1 MDTQWVMGAVGKGYL
16 GYCVKNEINLD
27 LMGDRETYKVFWI
40 DPDKGT
46 VIKEDG
52 SVRGGGKVILKAP
65 AESSICFYN
74 CDCKAF
80 VKLLVE

>member
-1 MDTQWVMGAVGKGYL
+1 M
-16 GYCVKNEINLD
+16 KNEINLD

-65 AESSICFYN
+65 AESSICF
-74 CDCKAF
+74 
-80 VKLLVE
+80 LQL

>member
-1 MDTQWVMGAVGKGYL
+1 MGNGAVGKGYL

>member
-52 SVRGGGKVILKAP
+52 SVGGGGKVILKAP
-65 AESSICFYN
+65 AESSICF
-74 CDCKAF
+74 
-80 VKLLVE
+80 LQL

>member
-52 SVRGGGKVILKAP
+52 KDSHGNI
-65 AESSICFYN
+65 
-74 CDCKAF
+74 D
-80 VKLLVE
+80 

>member
-40 DPDKGT
+40 DP
-46 VIKEDG
+46 IKE
-52 SVRGGGKVILKAP
+52 RL
-65 AESSICFYN
+65 
-74 CDCKAF
+74 
-80 VKLLVE
+80 

>member
-1 MDTQWVMGAVGKGYL
+1 MGNGGCRKGIPWVL
-16 GYCVKNEINLD
+16 VKNEINLD

-65 AESSICFYN
+65 AESSICF
-74 CDCKAF
+74 
-80 VKLLVE
+80 LQL